1 MSQQI
6 REQLSALMDGELPK
20 DETAFLLRRVAH
32 DRALLQQWSS
42 YHVCR
47 QVLRRQDLVA
57 LRADFADAIRARI
70 GDEAIQGRGRNGR
83 TLQWISGGAIA
94 ASVAVF
100 ALMLSGP
107 RESGGDVVEQPL
119 AVVPASTT
127 TSASAPM
134 VSAGIKTGEFRA
146 PLVSPAIDVQPASVS
161 SEGFASPVAPMDPRL
176 QSYLIRHYDAAGN
189 AGQSGLMPYVLLIVP
204 TQQQA
209 AAQSAA
215 QGTPEKR

>member
-47 QVLRRQDLVA
+47 QVLRRQDLMA
-57 LRADFADAIRARI
+57 LPTDFADAVLARLA
-70 GDEAIQGRGRNGR
+70 DEPPQRPSRNGR
-83 TLQWISGGAIA
+83 VLQWVSGGAIA

-100 ALMLSGP
+100 ALMFSGP
-107 RESGGDVVEQPL
+107 REPGNDSVEQPL
-119 AVVPASTT
+119 AALPASTT
-127 TSASAPM
+127 PSASAPV
-134 VSAGIKTGEFRA
+134 VSSAIRSVEFRA
-146 PLVSPAIDVQPASVS
+146 PMVSPAIDVQPASVS
-161 SEGFASPVAPMDPRL
+161 SEGFASPGTPMDPRL

-209 AAQSAA
+209 AAEAAA
-215 QGTPEKR
+215 QGNPEKR